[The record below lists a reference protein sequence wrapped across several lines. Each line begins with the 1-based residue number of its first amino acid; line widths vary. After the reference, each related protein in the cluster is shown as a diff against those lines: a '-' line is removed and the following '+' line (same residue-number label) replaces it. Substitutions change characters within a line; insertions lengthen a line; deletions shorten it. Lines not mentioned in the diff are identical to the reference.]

1 MSNSAFTPA
10 VLTVA
15 GSAAATSGEKNYIL
29 SPDDNTASRWV
40 SSDVSKITIATSSST
55 IPDNITKTT
64 SLAFT
69 RVSGTDGYARY
80 RFTLDQADYG
90 KKFKISWDQIY
101 ATAAHWTLEVYSN
114 TSAAY
119 TGTSTKLTV
128 ATSAVPGI
136 TGTFTTSV
144 DMPGSAAP
152 YIEVR
157 LIGSS
162 ASATTIYLNN
172 VLVGPGTIVQGA
184 AISEWQNESS
194 PSSRFSGLN
203 SLANSSPYYRWR
215 RNGSNI
221 EILAGFTLASTDD
234 VTGELAVTLPTGYSI
249 NTALLVSSIGSCGE
263 AFAVVAGSNYNATA
277 VSTSSGFVFKGHAAS
292 SNWNATVPANWAS
305 GNIFHTRIEAPVNEF
320 SGSGTVN
327 LGPGSQV
334 EYAATSGTWDAD
346 SSTTV
351 YGPGGVALGGA
362 LSAQRTK
369 TITFQYPIQSDD
381 QIFLEFSTDGSKWLP
396 QSSAT
401 LQSVSIPPLVGLT
414 GAGPAGVG
422 ANCIITGNT
431 TVQVIFGRYQIAR
444 MDDGTNAANWPSSNA
459 YWRVRKAK
467 ASAPVGFG
475 LVTANDSGLLRSYSA
490 MTKIR
495 LHTGNGYGSTNNKI
509 RRFSTTVVNT
519 GTGVTYADS
528 ATLGASFTI
537 TEAGIYA
544 IHYADCFST
553 GSGFGLSLN
562 SSQLTTSIASIT
574 TSDRL
579 ILGSTSGT
587 SAAAVASITLALSVG
602 DIVRPHTAGDTESGA
617 PDRVSFT
624 IQRVG

>member
-1 MSNSAFTPA
+1 MSNSAFTPT

-15 GSAAATSGEKNYIL
+15 GTSAATSGEKNYIL
-29 SPDDNTASRWV
+29 SPDDNSASRWV
-40 SSDVSKITIATSSST
+40 TSDAAKITIATSSST

-64 SLAFT
+64 SLAVT

-128 ATSAVPGI
+128 ATSSVPGI
-136 TGTFTTSV
+136 TGTFVTSV
-144 DMPGSAAP
+144 DMSGSAAP

-327 LGPGSQV
+327 LGPGAQV
-334 EYAATSGTWDAD
+334 EYASNNGSGGITANTDYNTGSVAGPFG
-346 SSTTV
+346 SNFVAVAASTTGSTGYKV
-351 YGPGGVALGGA
+351 
-362 LSAQRTK
+362 
-369 TITFQYPIQSDD
+369 TFQYPIQQDETIVIELSGNSGVNWSHY
-381 QIFLEFSTDGSKWLP
+381 STVALTDRFYLGGVQYGMWVDPIDS
-396 QSSAT
+396 T
-401 LQSVSIPPLVGLT
+401 SVYVRFGNGGRYTTNTSIGIT
-414 GAGPAGVG
+414 GAPWSDL
-422 ANCIITGNT
+422 TST
-431 TVQVIFGRYQIAR
+431 YR
-444 MDDGTNAANWPSSNA
+444 
-459 YWRVRKAK
+459 WRVRKAK

-475 LVTANDSGLLRSYSA
+475 KADSSSFGLVGPRRGQYSLTVTSSLSGFSTVRAVGIYYQDQDGNHRLKFNINGTFTSTTYTSSNTTVSGVTFKNGPSQSISA
-490 MTKIR
+490 MT
-495 LHTGNGYGSTNNKI
+495 GGSSPGSIIQAYANSNA
-509 RRFSTTVVNT
+509 STL
-519 GTGVTYADS
+519 
-528 ATLGASFTI
+528 TL
-537 TEAGIYA
+537 
-544 IHYADCFST
+544 
-553 GSGFGLSLN
+553 
-562 SSQLTTSIASIT
+562 LT
-574 TSDRL
+574 
-579 ILGSTSGT
+579 TSGT
-587 SAAAVASITLALSVG
+587 SVSSITLSG
-602 DIVRPHTAGDTESGA
+602 DVELESKPSWA
-617 PDRVSFT
+617 
-624 IQRVG
+624 